1 MTILL
6 DMNGTGTSNAATFV
20 NARAA
25 ASRPPYLVPPF
36 RVLDED
42 ELDAVWVAVR
52 RQAKRDGAV
61 YDELA
66 RELTLDELADA
77 AIASATTLE
86 LGFAPELP
94 AAQRRRLFFEYLE
107 ALLSHVPR

>member
-1 MTILL
+1 
-6 DMNGTGTSNAATFV
+6 MNGIATASSATFV
-20 NARAA
+20 NAQTIAP
-25 ASRPPYLVPPF
+25 RPPFLVPPF

-42 ELDAVWVAVR
+42 ELDAVWIAVR

-61 YDELA
+61 YDDLS
-66 RELTLDELADA
+66 RELTLDELAEA
-77 AIASATTLE
+77 AIGSAVTME

-107 ALLSHVPR
+107 ALISHVPR

>member
-1 MTILL
+1 
-6 DMNGTGTSNAATFV
+6 MNGTGTATSATFV
-20 NARAA
+20 NVQAGAP
-25 ASRPPYLVPPF
+25 RPPFLVPPF

-42 ELDAVWVAVR
+42 ELDAVWIAVR

-61 YDELA
+61 YDDLA
-66 RELTLDELADA
+66 RELSLDELAEG
-77 AIASATTLE
+77 AIGTAMTME
-86 LGFAPELP
+86 LGFVAELP

>member
-1 MTILL
+1 
-6 DMNGTGTSNAATFV
+6 MNGTGTASSAAFINV
-20 NARAA
+20 AA
-25 ASRPPYLVPPF
+25 AAPKPPFLVPPF

-52 RQAKRDGAV
+52 RQAKRDAAV
-61 YDELA
+61 YEELA

-77 AIASATTLE
+77 AIGSAMTLE
-86 LGFAPELP
+86 VGFAAELP

-107 ALLSHVPR
+107 ALLSHIPR